1 MATSEPPV
9 RFSTFVIS
17 IATSGMAQLGPEGAG
32 DVVLAQQTLDLLGVL
47 ADKTKGNLD
56 DEEARLL
63 DALRKELGDRVDA
76 AKRTR
81 S

>member
-17 IATSGMAQLGPEGAG
+17 IATSGMAQLGPEGTG

-47 ADKTKGNLD
+47 AHKTKGNLD
-56 DEEARLL
+56 EEESRLL
-63 DALRKELGDRVDA
+63 DALRKELGDRVDT